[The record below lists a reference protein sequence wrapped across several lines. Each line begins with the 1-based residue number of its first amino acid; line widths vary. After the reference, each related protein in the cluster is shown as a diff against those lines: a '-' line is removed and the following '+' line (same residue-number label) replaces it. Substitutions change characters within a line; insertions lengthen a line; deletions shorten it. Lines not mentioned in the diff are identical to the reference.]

1 MHVSVVV
8 CVHVCNLGGDSS
20 KRHRSF
26 SVLFFL
32 QFQQPTDAYLEKYIY
47 IYILINDISAH
58 EENDLNTVVPPL
70 TANHK
75 SKSHL
80 PRADGCVVIYIF

>member
-1 MHVSVVV
+1 MHVPVVV
-8 CVHVCNLGGDSS
+8 CVHVCKLGGDSS
-20 KRHRSF
+20 KRHHSF

-32 QFQQPTDAYLEKYIY
+32 QFQQPTDAYLEKNIY
-47 IYILINDISAH
+47 LLINDISAH
-58 EENDLNTVVPPL
+58 EENDLNTAVPPL

-80 PRADGCVVIYIF
+80 PRADGCGVIYIF